1 MSKAIVAIA
10 AAYSGAA
17 VFLVEML
24 AALARAS

>member
-1 MSKAIVAIA
+1 MSKALVTIA

-24 AALARAS
+24 AALAQAS